1 MSTTFGYIHIEGK
14 YRTDNDVSN
23 KDTLTKAFNIN
34 KTNSRGAAK
43 LFNKTFCCIDK
54 DCNINCLT
62 KNL

>member
-34 KTNSRGAAK
+34 KSSSRGAATP
-43 LFNKTFCCIDK
+43 FN
-54 DCNINCLT
+54 
-62 KNL
+62 